1 MYDMRDDLGVK
12 RRPIAAKYLLLD
24 LAVYTAVLSSTGFI
38 LLETSVGFSSS
49 VHIAE
54 ITPLDFV
61 YVRNNACTYRIH
73 DTVST

>member
-49 VHIAE
+49 VQPARCRSVKIFTTARCIYRHIH
-54 ITPLDFV
+54 L
-61 YVRNNACTYRIH
+61 
-73 DTVST
+73 